1 MEDKTGIMIEYDYFY
16 LKLIYFMVQ
25 SSYYKSKI
33 VCNVTSFKILNDII
47 LFIYIQL
54 SLKNKILT
62 MIQFSSE
69 IKKFRTSHELGII
82 KELNLKD

>member
-25 SSYYKSKI
+25 SSYYKTKI
-33 VCNVTSFKILNDII
+33 ICNVTSFKILNDII

>member
-33 VCNVTSFKILNDII
+33 ICNVTSFKILNDII